1 MIYFEFWYKILQD
14 CPNFHSL
21 IKNAFMLQAHVT
33 LSSAYGFGRA
43 GCPTF
48 GIPGAIDGSTGSK
61 LTYDVYLKSFERA
74 KESWQLDGEQ
84 KVEQARLLK
93 DKGTLFFKVM
103 YAGFQ
108 KVLS

>member
-1 MIYFEFWYKILQD
+1 M
-14 CPNFHSL
+14 
-21 IKNAFMLQAHVT
+21 T

-93 DKGTLFFKVM
+93 DKGTLFFKVI
-103 YAGFQ
+103 YAGVQ
-108 KVLS
+108 NVLS

>member
-1 MIYFEFWYKILQD
+1 M
-14 CPNFHSL
+14 
-21 IKNAFMLQAHVT
+21 T

-103 YAGFQ
+103 YAEFQ
-108 KVLS
+108 KVLSKSYMQKIFYNLFILRFI